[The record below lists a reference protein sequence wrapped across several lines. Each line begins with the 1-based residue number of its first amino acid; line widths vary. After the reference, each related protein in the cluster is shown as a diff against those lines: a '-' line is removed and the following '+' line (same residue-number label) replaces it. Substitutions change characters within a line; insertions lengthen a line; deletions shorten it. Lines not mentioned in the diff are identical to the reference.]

1 MIGSVNTDNTEE
13 IMPDTTTP
21 GDQLEAKS
29 EVAAQSSGN
38 ETDHSTSDS
47 DDNEPTPSDS
57 KEFYAP
63 EVIMVFFMI
72 LFYVI
77 IKGSVTDDNDV
88 QQKSSDGKSIFKII
102 LVIILHPNILDDVV
116 NDVAE
121 TEDQEMGSGMSHK
134 TDDEGTNI
142 CYN

>member
-1 MIGSVNTDNTEE
+1 MIGSVNNSEE

-21 GDQLEAKS
+21 GDQLEAKP
-29 EVAAQSSGN
+29 EVAAQPSGS

-57 KEFYAP
+57 EEFYTP
-63 EVIMVFFMI
+63 EGFMVFFMI

-77 IKGSVTDDNDV
+77 IKGSMTDEDEV

-102 LVIILHPNILDDVV
+102 LVITLHPNIR
-116 NDVAE
+116 
-121 TEDQEMGSGMSHK
+121 
-134 TDDEGTNI
+134 
-142 CYN
+142 